1 METVRIGIVG
11 LGTVGGSFHDLLTRN
26 AAEFSRRIGATVEL
40 AWVGVRDARRR
51 RPLAAP
57 TRLVEGSREILDDPT
72 VQIVIEM
79 AGGID
84 APLALIREALSRGK
98 HVITANKALLA
109 GHGEELFN
117 LAREKGVELKFEASV
132 CGGIPIVKVLRES
145 LLGNRVS
152 SILGIVNGTTNYIL
166 TRMTEEKL
174 PYAEA
179 LRLAQE
185 KGFAEA
191 DPSLDVGGGDAAQKI
206 CLLASIAF
214 GCWIDWRQIL
224 CEGIDG
230 ITPRDI
236 EFCQSAGFVFK
247 LIAQARM
254 EGEKPLVTVYPALVP
269 VDHPLASVRSE
280 YNAVMVDADFLGP
293 SVYEG
298 RGAGGNP
305 TASSVASDLGDLV
318 RMIVTKS
325 TPRPREAVA
334 ACRMLSPVESMRC
347 RYYFHFVTANRPGI
361 WALVTGICAED
372 GINIESVH
380 QKWEDKS
387 LPSDLFVLVDEAEE
401 AQVRRAFGRIV
412 ASDGIFPQSRYFR
425 VLPGPGGSGT

>member
-1 METVRIGIVG
+1 METVKIALVG
-11 LGTVGGSFHDLLTRN
+11 LGTVGASFHALLTRN
-26 AAEFSRRIGATVEL
+26 AGELARRIGARVEV
-40 AWVGVRDARRR
+40 AYVGVRDSSRKRA
-51 RPLAAP
+51 LGTA
-57 TRLVEGSREILDDPT
+57 TRLVSGSREILDDPS

-79 AGGID
+79 VGGIE

-109 GHGEELFN
+109 AHGAELFN

-145 LLGNRVS
+145 LLGNRVT

-179 LRLAQE
+179 LAQAQR

-206 CLLASIAF
+206 CILASIAF
-214 GCWIDWRQIL
+214 GCWIDWRHIL
-224 CEGIDG
+224 CEGIDTV
-230 ITPRDI
+230 TPRDI

-247 LIAQARM
+247 LIAQARLLD
-254 EGEKPLVTVYPALVP
+254 GRPLVTVFPALVP
-269 VDHPLASVRSE
+269 VDHPLAAVRGE

-318 RMIVTKS
+318 RMIVTSS
-325 TPRPREAVA
+325 TPRPREPVSP
-334 ACRMLSPVESMRC
+334 CPLLSPVECMRC

-412 ASDGIFPQSRYFR
+412 ASEGIFPQSRYFR
-425 VLPGPGGSGT
+425 VLTGPGGEGS